1 MNFNCDSFKTWTYL
15 VRLTKEHTAGSSI
28 RLRGAIYSSHLLLWI
43 PFPSLLITPPC
54 VLLYLH
60 LSLTRTFKYFP
71 FLLPLT
77 LPLLRLDSLEDCY
90 KLLPISGDR
99 PLDAVITDEQR
110 DGPRW
115 LCDDDDDDI
124 SSSSGVCD
132 GAQADIEFGAIET

>member
-28 RLRGAIYSSHLLLWI
+28 PLRGQYTHPTYCFGSHFPRSSSPL
-43 PFPSLLITPPC
+43 PC

-77 LPLLRLDSLEDCY
+77 LLLLRLDSLEDCY

-99 PLDAVITDEQR
+99 PLDAVIVDERR

-115 LCDDDDDDI
+115 LCDDDDDI